1 MCPNKLDCQET
12 VPQEQSRRRL
22 EMPVRAMT
30 EQRYRTPS
38 IRDLENVLYLRN
50 NTFSHVDE
58 IVPNLYLGDSTG
70 VSKGIMDDFMLKGL
84 GITHILNAAHGQCG
98 VNVKAG
104 FYADIPICY
113 YGIKAIDDP
122 SFNLSVFFNSTAK
135 FIKEG
140 LESPLGK
147 VLVHC
152 AMGISR
158 SSTLVIAF
166 LMIHRRLSVM
176 DAIKLVV
183 EKRYIRPN
191 NGFLAQLI
199 QLDKQLR
206 HSGV

>member
-1 MCPNKLDCQET
+1 MCPNKLDCKET

-22 EMPVRAMT
+22 EMPAGAMT
-30 EQRYRTPS
+30 EQRCRTPS

-58 IVPNLYLGDSTG
+58 IVPNLYLGDSF
-70 VSKGIMDDFMLKGL
+70 VARHKHYLHSL

-113 YGIKAIDDP
+113 YGIKGIDDP
-122 SFNLSVFFNSTAK
+122 SFNLSVFFNSTAN

-140 LESPLGK
+140 LDSPQGK

-199 QLDKQLR
+199 QLDKRLR
-206 HSGV
+206 QSRV